1 MLIRELLETTS
12 DFPTIRTDA
21 LLREAAQI
29 MRGADVRAIAV
40 VENDRLVGIVT
51 DWDVVEAFATRS
63 GDVTALPVSA
73 VMTSKDLATIGLDDT
88 VAEATNVLGERRV
101 HHLPVVVRCIDIAER
116 GKIRIELDDPAA
128 RHQPDLS
135 QIEEGEDAALTSL
148 Q

>member
-73 VMTSKDLATIGLDDT
+73 VMTASDIATIGLDDT
-88 VAEATNVLGERRV
+88 VADATALLGERRV
-101 HHLPVVVRCIDIAER
+101 HHLPVVDGEQYLGMICLGLEWSEPGMLTPPMRPT
-116 GKIRIELDDPAA
+116 LTA
-128 RHQPDLS
+128 RHP
-135 QIEEGEDAALTSL
+135 
-148 Q
+148 